1 MDHLDFGKYLQQ
13 QRVLRGMSLE
23 DVAKE
28 TKISESL
35 LRALEG
41 GQVERLPGRIFVLN
55 YVRAFAQVIGLNP
68 EETVLRYEEIDKTA
82 QTSPPPA
89 ALERQRKKKALIQL
103 AIVVLLIAA
112 GAAAFVWWNAP
123 PTRLPH

>member
-1 MDHLDFGKYLQQ
+1 
-13 QRVLRGMSLE
+13 MSLD
-23 DVAKE
+23 DVAKA

-82 QTSPPPA
+82 QTTPPPA
-89 ALERQRKKKALIQL
+89 ALERTRKKKALLQL
-103 AIVVLLIAA
+103 ALVVLLIAA
-112 GAAAFVWWNAP
+112 GVAAFLFWNAP

>member
-1 MDHLDFGKYLQQ
+1 MDHVDFGKYLQQ

-23 DVAKE
+23 AVAKE

-55 YVRAFAQVIGLNP
+55 YVRAFAHVIGLNP

-89 ALERQRKKKALIQL
+89 ALERQRKKKALMQL
-103 AIVVLLIAA
+103 GIVVLVVAA
-112 GAAAFVWWNAP
+112 AAAAFFWLNAP
-123 PTRLPH
+123 LSR

>member
-1 MDHLDFGKYLQQ
+1 MDHQDFGKYLQQ
-13 QRVLRGMSLE
+13 QRALRGLSLDE
-23 DVAKE
+23 VAKE

-55 YVRAFAQVIGLNP
+55 YVRAYAQVIGLNP

-82 QTSPPPA
+82 QSMPPPA
-89 ALERQRKKKALIQL
+89 ALEHQRVKKALVQL
-103 AIVVLLIAA
+103 AIVVLLVAA
-112 GAAAFVWWNAP
+112 GVVAFLWWNAQP
-123 PTRLPH
+123 SRLPH

>member
-1 MDHLDFGKYLQQ
+1 MDHQDFGKYLQQ
-13 QRVLRGMSLE
+13 QRALRGLSLD
-23 DVAKE
+23 DVARE

-55 YVRAFAQVIGLNP
+55 YVRAYAQVIGLNP

-82 QTSPPPA
+82 QSLPPPA
-89 ALERQRKKKALIQL
+89 ALERQRVKKALIQL
-103 AIVVLLIAA
+103 VIVVLLLAV
-112 GAAAFVWWNAP
+112 GAAAFLWWSSP
-123 PTRLPH
+123 STPLPH